1 MFSDPVEIRGPGAW
15 ILVAGQVGLDAEGR
29 LPEDFAT
36 QTHLCFEHV
45 RRSLARAGATL
56 ADVVQIRTYLTA
68 FEADYETFSAIR
80 GETFGASL
88 PASAAVEV
96 TKLAL
101 GASIEIEAIA
111 FLPADGAAD

>member
-15 ILVAGQVGLDAEGR
+15 IFVSGQVGLDAEGR

-45 RRSLARAGATL
+45 RRSLARAGATF

-80 GETFGASL
+80 SETFGASL

-111 FLPADGAAD
+111 FLPADGAAA